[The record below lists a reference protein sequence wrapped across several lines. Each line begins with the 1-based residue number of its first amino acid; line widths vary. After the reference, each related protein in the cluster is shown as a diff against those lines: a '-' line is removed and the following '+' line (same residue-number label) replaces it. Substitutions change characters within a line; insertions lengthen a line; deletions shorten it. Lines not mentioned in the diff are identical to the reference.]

1 MQILKKGSRDT
12 HIPNCA
18 IKMRL
23 EKRFG
28 GCLYNNFSVEIATSV
43 TAEISI

>member
-1 MQILKKGSRDT
+1 
-12 HIPNCA
+12 
-18 IKMRL
+18 MRL